1 MVLQCDWRDLYKVEY
16 SLPDLFRA
24 GCREAALLLKS
35 SGMAVDYLQTTGL
48 FKPCEIYTAQEFMNI
63 FKAGADQ
70 LNCEGYLIE
79 EIRSAGFII

>member
-1 MVLQCDWRDLYKVEY
+1 VTGETCTRWNTLCPTCSGQDAEREGA
-16 SLPDLFRA
+16 LF
-24 GCREAALLLKS
+24 LKS

-70 LNCEGYLIE
+70 LNGDGYLIE